1 MHNNAFW
8 SNSNAFS
15 LIICK
20 VHTKREN
27 SGSWKSGPE
36 KATLSYLFC
45 TTTNELKLP
54 KDFFMEYLRNIGANN
69 YERGPTRWAQPTWAR
84 QGAQACP
91 GGLCSPRPTSGA
103 HLPVYRSF

>member
-36 KATLSYLFC
+36 KATSGYLFY
-45 TTTNELKLP
+45 TTPNELKLYG
-54 KDFFMEYLRNIGANN
+54 FFYGINEEY
-69 YERGPTRWAQPTWAR
+69 WSQ
-84 QGAQACP
+84 
-91 GGLCSPRPTSGA
+91 
-103 HLPVYRSF
+103 